1 MKLKANLSFEDF
13 LEMEQMERLY
23 YSDEFITPAEEAM
36 RWYQMHP
43 YSVKVVEVEGE
54 IVGFMNLFPI
64 AHDVAECIRS
74 GEFNDHDLKAEEIL
88 SPEHPEE
95 PLQLL
100 LSCIVVKE
108 NRRNIG
114 VISQLMRSYVKEI
127 DGWGKEVRDVLMET
141 VTSDGT
147 KFARRMG
154 MERTREKKDTI
165 VWKISYDRFK
175 KNVT

>member
-1 MKLKANLSFEDF
+1 M
-13 LEMEQMERLY
+13 
-23 YSDEFITPAEEAM
+23 
-36 RWYQMHP
+36 
-43 YSVKVVEVEGE
+43 
-54 IVGFMNLFPI
+54 
-64 AHDVAECIRS
+64 
-74 GEFNDHDLKAEEIL
+74 
-88 SPEHPEE
+88 
-95 PLQLL
+95 
-100 LSCIVVKE
+100 KE

-141 VTSDGT
+141 VTSDGA

-165 VWKISYDRFK
+165 VWKISYERFK